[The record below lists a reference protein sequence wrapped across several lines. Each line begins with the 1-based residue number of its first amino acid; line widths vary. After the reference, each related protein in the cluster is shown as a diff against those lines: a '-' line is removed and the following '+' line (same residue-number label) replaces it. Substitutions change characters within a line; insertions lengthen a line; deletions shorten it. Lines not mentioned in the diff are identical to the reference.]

1 MSCAGSFE
9 MCWLRA
15 VEVAARRL
23 DEAMAELRAG
33 REVQPGKLIALSRLR
48 AHGHD
53 VTSLRYFVLDDAAKC
68 LMEGRS
74 LALCHGLPID
84 EKLALFRR
92 ALAIED
98 AGCARAEREAESRAI
113 RTYLLERFPDT
124 TRRHVHGIRWKQPD
138 SDLLLLGE
146 LFSTNPGYSWP
157 FALTAYCI
165 DYARYRW
172 MLAPCS
178 LSRLAALRG
187 WLDDRFPL
195 RDGVRTFAGLPPQEY
210 GGAYCSLN
218 LADRDA

>member
-1 MSCAGSFE
+1 MSCPDSFQA
-9 MCWLRA
+9 CWLRA
-15 VEVAARRL
+15 VDRAARRL

-48 AHGHD
+48 GYGRHE
-53 VTSLRYFVLDDAAKC
+53 TSLRYFILADAAKC
-68 LMEGRS
+68 LAESRS
-74 LALCHGLPID
+74 LALCHGLPLD
-84 EKLALFRR
+84 EKHALFRR

-98 AGCARAEREAESRAI
+98 AGCARAEREAESWAI

-124 TRRHVHGIRWKQPD
+124 TRRHVHGMRWKQPD

-146 LFSTNPGYSWP
+146 LFSTHPGYSWP